1 MDSTDLWSKGG
12 PAGTDN
18 ATALG
23 KEEMSPDLQ
32 RLSTACSHKA
42 GHICEWPLELNEA
55 AWVPEQVLPL
65 AWSGGT

>member
-1 MDSTDLWSKGG
+1 MESTDLWSKGG

-32 RLSTACSHKA
+32 RLLTPCQPAPTRRDTH
-42 GHICEWPLELNEA
+42 
-55 AWVPEQVLPL
+55 V
-65 AWSGGT
+65 SGPWN